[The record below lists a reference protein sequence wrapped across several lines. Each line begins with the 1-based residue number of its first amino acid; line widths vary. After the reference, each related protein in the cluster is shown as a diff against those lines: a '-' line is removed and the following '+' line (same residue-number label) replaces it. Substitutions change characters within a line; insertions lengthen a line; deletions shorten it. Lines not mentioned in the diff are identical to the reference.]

1 MKNKKKEKKELDL
14 RGKRMASDAEESTWK
29 MIENSDSP
37 DDFLYFLEQFPDSP
51 YAIPAKLKLNQ
62 LERENQ

>member
-1 MKNKKKEKKELDL
+1 
-14 RGKRMASDAEESTWK
+14 MASDAEESTWK

-37 DDFLYFLEQFPDSP
+37 DDFHYFLEQFPDSP

-62 LERENQ
+62 LERESQ